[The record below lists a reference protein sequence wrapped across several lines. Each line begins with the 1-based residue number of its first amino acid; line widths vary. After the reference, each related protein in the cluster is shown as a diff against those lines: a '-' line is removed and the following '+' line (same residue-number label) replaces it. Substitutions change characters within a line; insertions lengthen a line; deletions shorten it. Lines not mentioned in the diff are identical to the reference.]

1 MNLWAY
7 ALGAN
12 FMLENSLFR
21 AIILTKNADYEKH
34 KYSGY
39 DIGFDARI
47 FPYLIA
53 VSLVKM

>member
-1 MNLWAY
+1 
-7 ALGAN
+7 
-12 FMLENSLFR
+12 MLENSLFR